1 MLEAAGIKQGDHIL
15 DIAAGTGDQSLLAAR
30 RVGADGSVLVTD
42 ISAEMLTV
50 AARLAEQK
58 GLTNVTTRVMDAER
72 LDLADNA
79 FDAVI
84 CRLGLMLIPHPK
96 LALSEIRRVL
106 KPGGKLGAL
115 VWSIPANNPLFS
127 LPLAIVA
134 KYMQGTSL
142 DLSNPFALADS
153 ALFERELA
161 AAGLREIATRPI
173 PLHSHYASLE
183 AFLQST
189 GRRVL
194 RVVEELSPQ
203 DQQHLFDE
211 VRQALRQFEGPE
223 GFVAPAEMLLA
234 VGTR

>member
-1 MLEAAGIKQGDHIL
+1 
-15 DIAAGTGDQSLLAAR
+15 
-30 RVGADGSVLVTD
+30 
-42 ISAEMLTV
+42 
-50 AARLAEQK
+50 
-58 GLTNVTTRVMDAER
+58 
-72 LDLADNA
+72 
-79 FDAVI
+79 
-84 CRLGLMLIPHPK
+84 
-96 LALSEIRRVL
+96 
-106 KPGGKLGAL
+106 
-115 VWSIPANNPLFS
+115 
-127 LPLAIVA
+127 
-134 KYMQGTSL
+134 MQGTSL
-142 DLSNPFALADS
+142 DLTNPFALADS